1 MNITCLRKKTQ
12 HGLLAFFILLISSF
26 FSFHARAQ
34 SVPAPNIPD
43 FTFYKMNGQS
53 FSKKDL
59 TKSKRIVIVFFDA
72 TCEHCQHEL
81 KLMSD
86 RFDEFKKAEFYL
98 VSMDNVRGIQ
108 WFMNKYAPRMNGRSN
123 VTLLTDL
130 NRQFITRFTP
140 VQYPA
145 LYVYKPSGHLIKYY
159 GQNSKMSDII
169 RTVNGR

>member
-1 MNITCLRKKTQ
+1 VNIICLLKKSQ
-12 HGLLAFFILLISSF
+12 RRLLVLLIFLIAPFLAFQAIGQS
-26 FSFHARAQ
+26 APAQ
-34 SVPAPNIPD
+34 NIPD

-53 FSKKDL
+53 FSKKEL

-108 WFMNKYAPRMNGRSN
+108 WFMNKYAPRMNGRPN

-145 LYVYKPSGHLIKYY
+145 LYVYGTNGHLIKYY
-159 GQNSKMSDII
+159 GQNSKISDII
-169 RTVNGR
+169 RTVNGK

>member
-1 MNITCLRKKTQ
+1 MNTTCLLKKNQ
-12 HGLLAFFILLISSF
+12 HRLLTFFILLICSSF
-26 FSFHARAQ
+26 LFQARAQ
-34 SVPAPNIPD
+34 SVPAQNIPE

-108 WFMNKYAPRMNGRSN
+108 WFMDKYAPRMKGRPN
-123 VTLLTDL
+123 VTLLTDV

-145 LYVYKPSGHLIKYY
+145 LYVYGTNGHIIKYY
-159 GQNSKMSDII
+159 GQNSKISDII
-169 RTVNGR
+169 RTVNGK

>member
-1 MNITCLRKKTQ
+1 
-12 HGLLAFFILLISSF
+12 
-26 FSFHARAQ
+26 
-34 SVPAPNIPD
+34 
-43 FTFYKMNGQS
+43 MNGQS
-53 FSKKDL
+53 FSRKDL

-108 WFMNKYAPRMNGRSN
+108 WFMNKYAPRMNGRAN

-145 LYVYKPSGHLIKYY
+145 LFVYGTNQHLIKYY
-159 GQNSKMSDII
+159 GQNSKIADII
-169 RTVNGR
+169 RTVNHN

>member
-1 MNITCLRKKTQ
+1 MNNTCLLKNTQ
-12 HGLLAFFILLISSF
+12 HRLLACVILLLFTSISF
-26 FSFHARAQ
+26 QTRAQ
-34 SVPAPNIPD
+34 SVPAQTIPE

-53 FSKKDL
+53 FTKKDL
-59 TKSKRIVIVFFDA
+59 TKNKRIVIVFFDA
-72 TCEHCQHEL
+72 TCEHCQQEL

-108 WFMNKYAPRMNGRSN
+108 WFMTKYASRMNGRTN
-123 VTLLTDL
+123 VTLLTDI

-145 LYVYKPSGHLIKYY
+145 LFVYGTNGHLIKYY

-169 RTVNGR
+169 RTVNGK

>member
-1 MNITCLRKKTQ
+1 MNIICLLKKTQ
-12 HGLLAFFILLISSF
+12 YSLLAFFILLISSS
-26 FSFHARAQ
+26 FSFDAQAQ
-34 SVPAPNIPD
+34 SVPAQNIPD
-43 FTFYKMNGQS
+43 FTFYKMNGES

-98 VSMDNVRGIQ
+98 VSMDTMRGIQ
-108 WFMNKYAPRMNGRSN
+108 WFMNKYAPRMNGRPN
-123 VTLLTDL
+123 VTLLTDA

-145 LYVYKPSGHLIKYY
+145 LFVYATNGHLIKYY

-169 RTVNGR
+169 HTVNGK